1 MFEPTLLLFLF
12 TCCLAMLLPP
22 KKKDRAAK
30 QIPSHELTRG
40 KR

>member
-22 KKKDRAAK
+22 KRKPRT
-30 QIPSHELTRG
+30 TREIKSIDIIRG
-40 KR
+40 MK